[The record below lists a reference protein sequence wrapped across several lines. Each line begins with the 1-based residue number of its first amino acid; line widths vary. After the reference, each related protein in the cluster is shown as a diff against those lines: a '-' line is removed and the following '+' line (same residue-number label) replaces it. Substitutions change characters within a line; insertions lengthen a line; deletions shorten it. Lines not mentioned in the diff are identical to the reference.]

1 MPAYPKERFHTLVN
15 QIPEKIKETIFCFS
29 GEPYLCEEAAKQIIT
44 KIKKKNVI
52 IEYVF
57 GDEIEQASFKEKL
70 LSASLFGEEKIIWIK
85 YLTRFSF
92 LSPKII
98 HHLQH
103 YLVITTLEA
112 KAIPDFIKK
121 EAIFVDFSVKPKEQQ
136 RWQEQ
141 LIQTVL
147 KKAKKRITPTAKTY
161 LLDYTGFNLFA
172 LKNYLEMLINY
183 IGEKEII
190 NEQHIINM
198 VTPIKEEAA
207 FAIGEKLEQNKT
219 EIALRFLKNL
229 VEQGFHPLAILS
241 VLIKECRSLLE
252 AKILLEEGKINF
264 NASYS
269 YQQFLKTIYPE
280 VKRKKLTILINLH
293 PYVLYI
299 ILKRANRY
307 SLRGLY
313 RIHEKLLLTDS
324 FIKTSTQNSLYYLE
338 TLILFWVKCLGG
350 KND

>member
-1 MPAYPKERFHTLVN
+1 VPAYPKERFHTLAD
-15 QIPEKIKETIFCFS
+15 QIPEKIKERIFCFS
-29 GEPYLCEEAAKQIIT
+29 GNLFLCEEAAKQIIN

-52 IEYVF
+52 IEYIF
-57 GDEIEQASFKEKL
+57 GDEIDQACFREKL
-70 LSASLFGEEKIIWIK
+70 LSASLFAEEKIIWIK
-85 YLTRFSF
+85 DLTEFSF
-92 LSPKII
+92 LSPEII
-98 HHLQH
+98 NHLQH

-112 KAIPDFIKK
+112 KAIPDFIIKQ
-121 EAIFVDFSVKPKEQQ
+121 AIFVDFSVKPKEQQ

-141 LIQTVL
+141 LIQTLL

-172 LKNYLEMLINY
+172 IKNYLEMLINY
-183 IGEKEII
+183 IGEKEVI

-207 FAIGEKLEQNKT
+207 FAIGEKLVQNKT
-219 EIALRFLKNL
+219 EVALSFLKNL

-241 VLIKECRSLLE
+241 LLIKEWRFLLE

-264 NASYS
+264 NESYS

-280 VKRKKLTILINLH
+280 VKRKKITILINLH

-313 RIHEKLLLTDS
+313 RLHEKLLLTDS
-324 FIKTSTQNSLYYLE
+324 FIKAGTQNSLYYLE
-338 TLILFWVKCLGG
+338 MLILFWGKMLGR
-350 KND
+350 